1 MLRFEGNNSKGQLLI
16 KASKIA
22 RPLDKGN
29 AEFGNKI
36 ENAKSHNGSFKYPL
50 VTLKASNNSLWTLGC
65 YEVSFPCTKLD

>member
-1 MLRFEGNNSKGQLLI
+1 MIMLRFEGNNSKGQLLI

-50 VTLKASNNSLWTLGC
+50 VT
-65 YEVSFPCTKLD
+65 